1 MKTVRM
7 MKTPMKN
14 PKAEAVSSQSKM
26 IRFHTDFLKDKS
38 QAQISKALQSK
49 LQISFQDQASDNRLF
64 MSLDSSLAARVPRL
78 ECLLSNK

>member
-14 PKAEAVSSQSKM
+14 PKAVAVSSQMKM
-26 IRFHTDFLKDKS
+26 IKFHTDFLKDKS
-38 QAQISKALQSK
+38 PAQISTTIGWHLQCKALQNE

-64 MSLDSSLAARVPRL
+64 MSLDM